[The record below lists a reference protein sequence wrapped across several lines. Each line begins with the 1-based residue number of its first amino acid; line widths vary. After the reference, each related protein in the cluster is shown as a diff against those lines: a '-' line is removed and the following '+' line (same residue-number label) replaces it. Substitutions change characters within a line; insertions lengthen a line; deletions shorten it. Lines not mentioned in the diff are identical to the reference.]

1 MIELPKSCGINLN
14 LNNLGGELQ
23 AQISGYLNLDLGTPA
38 GLASLKGTLEAGL
51 STITSKLTD
60 LIPIPD
66 LPNIS
71 LREELGSLLQLPFA
85 STAAAAKI
93 VELAGSFA
101 GISNIAGFANLNLTD
116 LAKSVFSISGTFDPC
131 ALLDGASLPNIMKDP
146 VSGLLKKLPE
156 LPPLLGSTTEM
167 LPIDLPI
174 QDIQDKLQEA
184 VKDNLPIV
192 STQAQ
197 SLLNN
202 NIASMIPKIPQGLD
216 NVIPGFKTFA
226 GGQMPASV
234 LQDPLGSLGG
244 VLDGAG
250 AGGLTGMLSGA
261 VSSLTSQAT
270 STASGLAS
278 GLSSLQSSAPGMIN
292 ELAAAAPALLSELQA
307 QAPAAMQQIKN
318 EVLGAKSA
326 LGKNVMTSIGGM
338 GDTIRKL
345 PTGHEVVET
354 VESYVSDFKETKK
367 PILVEVDLYE
377 NDKYDSSFSQ
387 VLEPHLTK
395 LNGEEAFAF
404 LQHPVA
410 DAMGAKKI
418 LAFRKYHAESMRQY
432 DNKRVDDYRAEHPE
446 FDDPGSPDFHS
457 YKGEK
462 VEIQENHW
470 NGKPQWRKAGSVGP
484 KGVSAR

>member
-38 GLASLKGTLEAGL
+38 GLASLKGTLESGL
-51 STITSKLTD
+51 NTITSKLTD
-60 LIPIPD
+60 LIPIPS
-66 LPNIS
+66 LPDIS
-71 LREELGSLLQLPFA
+71 LRDELAQLASLPLA

-101 GISNIAGFANLNLTD
+101 GITNIAGFANLNLTD

-167 LPIDLPI
+167 LPVDLPI
-174 QDIQDKLQEA
+174 QDIQDNLQA
-184 VKDNLPIV
+184 AIKDNLPIV
-192 STQAQ
+192 ASQATN
-197 SLLNN
+197 LLNN
-202 NIASMIPKIPQGLD
+202 EIDVAKANLP
-216 NVIPGFKTFA
+216 
-226 GGQMPASV
+226 
-234 LQDPLGSLGG
+234 G
-244 VLDGAG
+244 VLDSMISQATSDISSQTS
-250 AGGLTGMLSGA
+250 GLGGMLSGA
-261 VSSLTSQAT
+261 VSNLTSQAT
-270 STASGLAS
+270 STASGLAG
-278 GLSSLQSSAPGMIN
+278 GLSSLQAAAPGMVQ
-292 ELAAAAPALLSELQA
+292 ELAAEAPALLSELQA

-326 LGKNVMTSIGGM
+326 LSKNVMTAIGGM

-345 PTGHEVVET
+345 PSGMEVVE
-354 VESYVSDFKETKK
+354 SPSNFLDQFKQTQGSKM
-367 PILVEVDLYE
+367 VEVELYKDGKFHSTITEELTPGQMDL
-377 NDKYDSSFSQ
+377 S
-387 VLEPHLTK
+387 
-395 LNGEEAFAF
+395 GAEAWA
-404 LQHPVA
+404 LVNSPA
-410 DAMGAKKI
+410 GAAMGSMKQ
-418 LAFRKYHAESMRQY
+418 LAFRKYHAESMRQF

-446 FDDPGSPDFHS
+446 FDDPDSPDFHS

-484 KGVSAR
+484 KGVSAK